1 MRGGARSC
9 AGRREKGASESV
21 KYYRDTSEQV
31 KCYGEILQGYKSG
44 GQMLGGN
51 DNILDNHLRQQN
63 T

>member
-9 AGRREKGASESV
+9 AGRREKGASEPV

-31 KCYGEILQGYKSG
+31 KCYGEILQGYIKVRGSNVREI
-44 GQMLGGN
+44 MIIFL
-51 DNILDNHLRQQN
+51 II